1 MQLKVAVYVVTFLCI
16 KSRTTSKQ
24 VVAWNITEAWLT
36 KTKLYNSILACIKL
50 GWQFLKV
57 DKKKN
62 RDKIMQKINE
72 WRMTMRFLNYL
83 HVYTRSRDSNI
94 GSTFEICKRSSC
106 FLKVKQSQ
114 MNLKLCLV
122 LWKSVDRHAHY
133 FFFYHVNYQYLL
145 YKFNTINTA
154 KVYVHR
160 QQFYSAKTN
169 ILQLRKR

>member
-1 MQLKVAVYVVTFLCI
+1 MTISQ
-16 KSRTTSKQ
+16 SRK
-24 VVAWNITEAWLT
+24 
-36 KTKLYNSILACIKL
+36 KT
-50 GWQFLKV
+50 
-57 DKKKN
+57 

-114 MNLKLCLV
+114 MNLELCLV

-133 FFFYHVNYQYLL
+133 YFFTTLIINIYCTNSIQSIQQKCSSPASLFRQNEDFATKKTL
-145 YKFNTINTA
+145 NTPPRGCDLGYCHPFTGRA
-154 KVYVHR
+154 
-160 QQFYSAKTN
+160 
-169 ILQLRKR
+169 

>member
-1 MQLKVAVYVVTFLCI
+1 MTISQ
-16 KSRTTSKQ
+16 SRK
-24 VVAWNITEAWLT
+24 
-36 KTKLYNSILACIKL
+36 KT
-50 GWQFLKV
+50 
-57 DKKKN
+57 

-114 MNLKLCLV
+114 MNLELCLV

-133 FFFYHVNYQYLL
+133 YFFYHVNYQYLL
-145 YKFNTINTA
+145 YIQIQYNQYSKSLRSSPASLFRQNEHFATKKTLNTPPRGCDLGYCHPFTGRA
-154 KVYVHR
+154 
-160 QQFYSAKTN
+160 
-169 ILQLRKR
+169 